1 MTFDFKAYNE
11 TYLKNAEA
19 GQPPINDAAAYGVRI
34 VPAEVAEGESYWRV
48 IGVHHLTPEE
58 NRGKHNVF
66 LEALDESGQR
76 VRNPIAWAGWTWEG
90 RRPDEN
96 APPVR
101 LDKPDNEPGGNLSMW
116 INQTIS
122 AWVTDDDELSDAI
135 VNVHTRHK
143 DEPIGNSIGH
153 HSFYVVWMLV
163 EMGQE
168 PDPEPPLPE
177 PEPENEAE
185 ELLQQIYDLITVY
198 FEDKT

>member
-1 MTFDFKAYNE
+1 MFDHKQYRQQFVENHKAGNS
-11 TYLKNAEA
+11 
-19 GQPPINDAAAYGVRI
+19 PVNDAVAYDVRI
-34 VPAEVAEGESYWRV
+34 ESVSHEEGEFYWKI
-48 IGVHHLTPEE
+48 IGIHHLVPLE
-58 NRGKHNVF
+58 NGGKHNLFMDV
-66 LEALDESGQR
+66 LDTVGNR
-76 VRNPIAWAGWTWEG
+76 VEPFFEVDWDWEG

-122 AWVTDDDELSDAI
+122 AWVTDDDEQSDAI

-177 PEPENEAE
+177 PEPENDAE